1 MELLPITT
9 PVLKAG
15 DDLASILMRAGDILD
30 GDIVVVSSKAIATVE
45 GAAIHLDDV
54 TVSSE
59 AAQLGEAHSK
69 PGAYYQVVL
78 DETARM
84 NGKVIQSVSGIV
96 LTELKPD
103 GMKEGSILVPNAGL
117 DQSNVKEGH
126 VIGWP
131 TDPVKSAKKLREDLG
146 GNVGVIVTD
155 SGLSPR
161 RKGVI
166 SFALTVSGLDP
177 FASMI
182 GKPDLF
188 GNAMSVTEEAIAD
201 QLATAANFIM
211 GNTNQS
217 TPAVIIRGHDISM
230 NDFSGWVEGIEREKD
245 IYHGVI

>member
-1 MELLPITT
+1 MEILPITT
-9 PVLKAG
+9 PILNAG
-15 DDLASILMRAGDILD
+15 DDLAGILMEVSDIRD

-45 GAAIHLDDV
+45 NAAIDLAAV
-54 TVSSE
+54 KASQE
-59 AAQLGEAHSK
+59 AVDLAEGHSK
-69 PGAYYQVVL
+69 SAEYYQVVL

-84 NGKVIQSVSGIV
+84 HGSVIQSVHGIV

-103 GMKEGSILVPNAGL
+103 GMHEGSILVPNAGL
-117 DQSNVKEGH
+117 DQSNVQEGY

-131 TDPVKSAKKLREDLG
+131 VDPVESARKLCEGIDSDIG
-146 GNVGVIVTD
+146 IIITD

-166 SFALTVSGLDP
+166 SFALTVCGFDP
-177 FASMI
+177 FTSMI

-188 GNAMSVTEEAIAD
+188 GNAMSITEEAHAD
-201 QLATAANFIM
+201 QIATCANFLM
-211 GNTNQS
+211 GNTDQS
-217 TPAVIIRGHDISM
+217 TPAVIIRGHGLAL